1 MHLVDLGLYR
11 FRGVELAENIFQV
24 VASGLV
30 AEFGPLTAAEPQS
43 SVGMGGADDEAGRLP
58 SSLAGHV
65 ATAWSGRSH
74 ELGTLQAVWADV
86 RAHGLRTVLV
96 AGEPGVGKT
105 ALAAR
110 LASQAAEDG
119 ALVLHGRCDEDAL
132 VPYRAFVEALGQCV
146 STADGALL
154 AEHTAAYG
162 GELSALV
169 PLLAR
174 RVPGLQ
180 PTPSTTPQADRSR
193 LFDAA
198 AGLLAAAARR
208 RPVLLVFD
216 DLHWAD
222 AGTVALL
229 RELVQR
235 GLDVPLLVVA
245 TYRTTDVERHHPS
258 ARLLAD
264 LRREPGVTRVAL
276 EGLTE
281 REVGALLAAIADQP
295 LGNDGAALA
304 ASLRSDTGGNP
315 FFIIEVLQHLIE
327 TGALSFGG
335 GQWVLDTSTVSIPEG
350 IREVVGRRLDLLGEE
365 VTETLHAAAVI
376 GPAFTLRVL
385 ADVAGTGEESVLV
398 ALETAE
404 QSRLVS
410 EVAGVADRWQF
421 SHELVRRTL
430 LDQLSL
436 SRRTRLHR
444 TIGDALERQV
454 PNDLAALAIHFAAAA
469 GLGDAGRA
477 IDYALRAADSAA
489 ATTAHGD
496 AV

>member
-1 MHLVDLGLYR
+1 M
-11 FRGVELAENIFQV
+11 
-24 VASGLV
+24 
-30 AEFGPLTAAEPQS
+30 
-43 SVGMGGADDEAGRLP
+43 
-58 SSLAGHV
+58 
-65 ATAWSGRSH
+65 
-74 ELGTLQAVWADV
+74 
-86 RAHGLRTVLV
+86 
-96 AGEPGVGKT
+96 
-105 ALAAR
+105 
-110 LASQAAEDG
+110 
-119 ALVLHGRCDEDAL
+119 
-132 VPYRAFVEALGQCV
+132 
-146 STADGALL
+146 
-154 AEHTAAYG
+154 
-162 GELSALV
+162 
-169 PLLAR
+169 
-174 RVPGLQ
+174 
-180 PTPSTTPQADRSR
+180 
-193 LFDAA
+193 
-198 AGLLAAAARR
+198 
-208 RPVLLVFD
+208 
-216 DLHWAD
+216 
-222 AGTVALL
+222 
-229 RELVQR
+229 
-235 GLDVPLLVVA
+235 
-245 TYRTTDVERHHPS
+245 
-258 ARLLAD
+258 
-264 LRREPGVTRVAL
+264 
-276 EGLTE
+276 
-281 REVGALLAAIADQP
+281 
-295 LGNDGAALA
+295 
-304 ASLRSDTGGNP
+304 
-315 FFIIEVLQHLIE
+315 LQHLIE

-365 VTETLHAAAVI
+365 VTETLRAAAVI

-496 AV
+496 AARILLHGYEAVDAIGGLDDVTRETLLIRIGSEKAKAGDADAARVYLEQARQLARALGSVESLAEAALAQTRYVWSLEAETAERQLLSEPLASGGLNPVTRARLLAAGRSRARSVRLRSPRSGEKLWTPWQLPRDR